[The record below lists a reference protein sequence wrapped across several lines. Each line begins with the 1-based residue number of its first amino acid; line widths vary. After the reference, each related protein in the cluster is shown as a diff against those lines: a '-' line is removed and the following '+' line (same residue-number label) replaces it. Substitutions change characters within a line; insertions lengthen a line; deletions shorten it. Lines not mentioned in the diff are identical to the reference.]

1 MAKIESLSVLLDPTG
16 KMLLAELD
24 KGIIENIQTAPIST
38 QLKNTELSGNPTSGT
53 VEAKR
58 FANAESQDYGT
69 ARAAGKGQAVKGKT
83 VTIPINVDREFV
95 EEIEQ
100 KDISLLG
107 VDGLL
112 AKRSANHKMRMTAE
126 LDRAFFKVAADT
138 GVKYTPA
145 SGITAPKDIL
155 EAAVVSMSTLKTAY
169 VDGVPRSMMS
179 LTLSPQYYSQI
190 RDYLD
195 TVTNTNVD
203 TTSEEFIMY
212 HGVRVYSSNNLPT
225 GVDFI
230 LQVDGSIAQPVLAK
244 PYAAEKI
251 PLSEAYGVELFW
263 YYGTKAVTPELIF
276 FGGTYQQPV
285 TP

>member
-1 MAKIESLSVLLDPTG
+1 MAKIESLSVLLDPSG
-16 KMLLAELD
+16 KMLLSELD
-24 KGIIENIQTAPIST
+24 KGIISNIQTAPISSKI
-38 QLKNTELSGNPTSGT
+38 KNTELSGNPTSGT

-58 FANAESQDYGT
+58 FANAVSKDYGT

-112 AKRSANHKMRMTAE
+112 AKRSANHQLRMAAE
-126 LDRAFFKVAADT
+126 LDAAFFSVAAT
-138 GVKYTPA
+138 KGSTYSAPE
-145 SGITAPKDIL
+145 GITTPKDVL
-155 EAAVVSMSTLKTAY
+155 ENAALTLSTLKTAY

-179 LTLSPQYYSQI
+179 FTLSPAYYSAV

-195 TVTNTNVD
+195 TVSNTNVD
-203 TTSEEFIMY
+203 TTSEEFFAY
-212 HGVRVYSSNNLPT
+212 HGVKVYQSINLPDK
-225 GVDFI
+225 VDFI
-230 LQVDGSIAQPVLAK
+230 LQVDGSIAQPVLVK

-263 YYGTKAVTPELIF
+263 YYGTEAVTPELILV
-276 FGGTYQQPV
+276 GKHE
-285 TP
+285 